1 MIDYAIHDNGIKDF
15 IYEFQKIYRGKM
27 KKFLIIISPLC
38 AVLLALMW
46 FSWGLKG
53 ALSFF
58 SAVFFVVAVT
68 ILLIKWME
76 FVDKHIKD

>member
-1 MIDYAIHDNGIKDF
+1 
-15 IYEFQKIYRGKM
+15 M
-27 KKFLIIISPLC
+27 KKFLITISPLC

-53 ALSFF
+53 ALAFFGAVF
-58 SAVFFVVAVT
+58 SAVTVG
-68 ILLIKWME
+68 ILLSKWME